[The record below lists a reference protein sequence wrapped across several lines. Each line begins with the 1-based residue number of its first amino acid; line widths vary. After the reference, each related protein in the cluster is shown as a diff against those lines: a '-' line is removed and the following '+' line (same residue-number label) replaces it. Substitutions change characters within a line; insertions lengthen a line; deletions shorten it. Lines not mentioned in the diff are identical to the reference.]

1 MSTLIVQTFVSLD
14 GVMQGPG
21 GPEEDRSGGFA
32 HGGWLVPYVDE
43 AIGRTIVDWTER
55 ADAVLF
61 GRRTYEILAAHWPR
75 VGDDDPIAAKLN
87 RVRKYVV
94 STTLDTVDW
103 NNSTLISG
111 DVAGAV
117 AGLKRQPGGEIQVT
131 GSGELIQTLMRHD
144 LVDEYRVMVFP
155 VLVGSG
161 KRLFAGGTM
170 PGALELVDGGDLEH
184 GRRDPHLPARGRAP
198 ERLVRPGGLGSGQCQ
213 SHCAR
218 H

>member
-21 GPEEDRSGGFA
+21 GPEEDRSDGFA

-117 AGLKRQPGGEIQVT
+117 AELKRQPGGEIQVT

-170 PGALELVDGGDLEH
+170 PGALELVDAATSSTGVAIHTYRRAGELRSGSFALE
-184 GRRDPHLPARGRAP
+184 D
-198 ERLVRPGGLGSGQCQ
+198 
-213 SHCAR
+213 
-218 H
+218 